1 MTMSILESFQ
11 RTVGEVDYHFFLPQ
25 VMRSKCVPLK
35 MIFYF
40 NYYTDIIIM
49 FLWTTTMMVMVDN
62 ENVYTSVTEKVNSLY
77 VSSTIN
83 MQKSYPVA

>member
-1 MTMSILESFQ
+1 MTMSVLESFH

-40 NYYTDIIIM
+40 NTNIIM
-49 FLWTTTMMVMVDN
+49 FLETTIMMVMIDI
-62 ENVYTSVTEKVNSLY
+62 ENVYTSVTEKVNRAY
-77 VSSTIN
+77 VSFTIN

>member
-1 MTMSILESFQ
+1 MSILESFH
-11 RTVGEVDYHFFLPQ
+11 RTVGEVDYHLFLPQ
-25 VMRSKCVPLK
+25 VMRSKSAPLN

-40 NYYTDIIIM
+40 NTDIIIIIM
-49 FLWTTTMMVMVDN
+49 FLWTTIMIVMVDN
-62 ENVYTSVTEKVNSLY
+62 ENVYTLVTEKVNSLY